1 MQTETNKIGHLLR
14 AGKVQML
21 RRLRTYL
28 RHPGLLEGT
37 YVNDEGDEV
46 RLTEEQYEELEGVAS
61 YMNYLYLQNQWGLE
75 GQVGTYDYTLKT
87 RSDFEMFL
95 SIHPR
100 SEMPIKFDV
109 ELAMASLRIRREH
122 HQQQHQQKQF

>member
-46 RLTEEQYEELEGVAS
+46 ELTDEQYEELGAWVIP
-61 YMNYLYLQNQWGLE
+61 YMNYLQIQWGPE
-75 GQVGTYDYTLKT
+75 GQVGTYDYTLNPLT
-87 RSDFEMFL
+87 L
-95 SIHPR
+95 
-100 SEMPIKFDV
+100 
-109 ELAMASLRIRREH
+109 
-122 HQQQHQQKQF
+122 QKQICTAEW

>member
-14 AGKVQML
+14 AGKVQMLLL

-61 YMNYLYLQNQWGLE
+61 YMKLPPEPMGTGRSSWNLRLYPEDTFRL
-75 GQVGTYDYTLKT
+75 
-87 RSDFEMFL
+87 
-95 SIHPR
+95 
-100 SEMPIKFDV
+100 
-109 ELAMASLRIRREH
+109 
-122 HQQQHQQKQF
+122 